1 MWRDGEN
8 EREDKWRGGGG
19 AMEINGGWSKNVR
32 VRSAL
37 AFLTMCCIYCT
48 LQQTVPPHPKR
59 DCGVCMFGRD
69 GGKKEKQDEG
79 GRETEREA
87 MSERSTRGEGWGEYC

>member
-1 MWRDGEN
+1 MDKRAARDGERGVERRGGN

-32 VRSAL
+32 VTSAL
-37 AFLTMCCIYCT
+37 ALLTMCCIYCT

-69 GGKKEKQDEG
+69 GGKKEKEDEG
-79 GRETEREA
+79 GREMEREKL
-87 MSERSTRGEGWGEYC
+87 